1 MNKMSGFGLSVLTVF
16 SVASL
21 SSNVVGGSI
30 TSNVTNPY
38 FYESVS
44 VINDESGGL
53 CLSSN
58 LSEQVVG
65 DILADRNIIEEN
77 YWVKHEKR
85 KVQLQITNITKH
97 VSKFDFEEDYEEI

>member
-1 MNKMSGFGLSVLTVF
+1 MNKMSEFGLSVLTVF

-21 SSNVVGGSI
+21 SSNMAGGSI
-30 TSNVTNPY
+30 TSNVFNPY

-44 VINDESGGL
+44 VINDESGAL

-58 LSEQVVG
+58 LSNQVVG
-65 DILADRNIIEEN
+65 DILTERNSIEEN
-77 YWVKHEKR
+77 YLVKHEKR
-85 KVQLQITNITKH
+85 KVQLQITNIAKH

>member
-1 MNKMSGFGLSVLTVF
+1 MNKMSGLGLSVLTVF

-30 TSNVTNPY
+30 TSNVINPY
-38 FYESVS
+38 YYESVS
-44 VINDESGGL
+44 VINDGSGEL
-53 CLSSN
+53 CLSSG

-65 DILADRNIIEEN
+65 DILTDKNDVSDN
-77 YWVKHEKR
+77 YLLRRER
-85 KVQLQITNITKH
+85 KNVQLKITNITKH